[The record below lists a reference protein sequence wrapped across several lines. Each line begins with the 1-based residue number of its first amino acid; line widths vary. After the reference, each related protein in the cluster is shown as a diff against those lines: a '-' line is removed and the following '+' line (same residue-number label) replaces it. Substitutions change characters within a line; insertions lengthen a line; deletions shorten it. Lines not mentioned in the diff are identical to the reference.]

1 MLNQLAVEGFFENKK
16 TPVEAKV
23 GDLTPQSKAVNVT
36 AKVVSKTEV
45 REIPMGRDGSPH
57 KVSDALVGDETGVV
71 YLTLWDD
78 NIEKINEADTVRVEN
93 GYVTLFKGN
102 IRLNIGKYGKLE
114 LAKEPLSVE
123 VNTENNVSSK
133 AYEQERRPFR
143 GRGGG
148 RGGYGGGD
156 RGRGGYGGGRRIRRK
171 RQRRQPGSSR
181 WRRLQTEILSFSMLE
196 NKSNSFL
203 TFLSFSFVARGS
215 YISSRNLIMKSQ
227 KVVLKLKG
235 GASNC
240 F

>member
-1 MLNQLAVEGFFENKK
+1 MAVEGFFENKK

-36 AKVVSKTEV
+36 AKVVSKTEI
-45 REIPMGRDGSPH
+45 REIPMGRDGSAH

-78 NIEKINEADTVRVEN
+78 NIEKVNEGDTIRVEN

-114 LAKEPLSVE
+114 PAKEPLTVE

-143 GRGGG
+143 GGGG
-148 RGGYGGGD
+148 RGYGGG
-156 RGRGGYGGGRRIRRK
+156 GGGYGGGRDRRGGGGYGGGGGGYGGG
-171 RQRRQPGSSR
+171 RDRGDRRGGGGSG
-181 WRRLQTEILSFSMLE
+181 
-196 NKSNSFL
+196 
-203 TFLSFSFVARGS
+203 GS
-215 YISSRNLIMKSQ
+215 
-227 KVVLKLKG
+227 G
-235 GASNC
+235 GGYRPRY
-240 F
+240 